1 MPAKPPLQ
9 RPQAPA
15 ARGTFSAIVNGH
27 PFITHRLSAMA
38 CLRPGRSDPLTCR
51 IWKILATGTV
61 RRHRTMIGLFIDQT
75 VQPGSYNLLRN
86 EQITVI
92 YHLTPTRM
100 AKIYHSRDLQQ
111 GNLTLLGCDATSGQ
125 LNGNFEFAV
134 PTKDFHVTDGLFD
147 LVCDLNA
154 EEHPAIRSA
163 GAP

>member
-15 ARGTFSAIVNGH
+15 ALGTFSATVNGH
-27 PFITHRLSAMA
+27 PFITHSLSAMA

-61 RRHRTMIGLFIDQT
+61 RRHRTMIGLFIDET

-111 GNLTLLGCDATSGQ
+111 GNLTLLGCDAAAGA
-125 LNGNFEFAV
+125 LHGNFEFAV
-134 PTKDFHVTDGLFD
+134 PTKNFHVTEGLFD
-147 LVCDLNA
+147 LVCDPNA